1 VSKHAPGAPVTIAL
15 HGGTSPTDPIDLV
28 VENGPAPNPSGGSDL
43 AASGGGYGVPGM
55 RERAQA
61 LAGVSLTR
69 PRPIDL
75 APLISARTLIVHG
88 TDDALVL
95 YERGCKIFETL
106 AEITHPLSDATP
118 DSFTI
123 LAPPTIANL
132 YLSAEVSTF
141 AATQANTVVSLDIA
155 LSHELPNAIAERR
168 GHVGVMDGAVLHSG
182 VASDLL
188 FTTSGVCLLPKGHPL
203 ASKRVIQAADLDGL
217 AYIAVYRRHPLRARL
232 DRIFGEA
239 QVAPRIVVETD
250 LSTLACDFVCKGL
263 GVSVLNPFPL
273 LLNRRQ
279 GFVVRKFAPQL
290 DFQTNLIVSANDLL
304 PPPARRFV
312 DILKSKRQAVL
323 NEMKSLVAK
332 E

>member
-1 VSKHAPGAPVTIAL
+1 MHDAKAVTR
-15 HGGTSPTDPIDLV
+15 
-28 VENGPAPNPSGGSDL
+28 
-43 AASGGGYGVPGM
+43 ASGWSGSWTLM
-55 RERAQA
+55 RDIEVICAVVAERKTTGAA
-61 LAGVSLTR
+61 VRLGVSQ
-69 PRPIDL
+69 P
-75 APLISARTLIVHG
+75 AISRAISKIEKRLGKRLFHREAGRLVP